1 MHRRLSGFDRTSPK
15 TIFLSSRPPRVLSR
29 GIALAGRDAGSC
41 GLPMQASP
49 GRRPA
54 TPPFRHYERNVRTH
68 QCETKG
74 TAHVHRPTVS
84 PRRARSQQPPRWS
97 AERRA
102 FPLER
107 KAPSDSAFTR
117 VFVALCACGPTSLAR
132 RRVPLHPSACR
143 RSASLFRAEGNIQT
157 SEEDVP
163 REKGDLCADLRCP
176 SVMRRA
182 QRRPNSR
189 SISHPSRPPL
199 GCCGRCAPAEGST
212 LAGGGE
218 SSAC

>member
-1 MHRRLSGFDRTSPK
+1 MRRRILCAITVAV
-15 TIFLSSRPPRVLSR
+15 SR
-29 GIALAGRDAGSC
+29 AGLVAKSC
-41 GLPMQASP
+41 GCSLRRWHRAKLAFHRARINRYQQNALDSVRFHLTGRCRFLCSRRPVRLRCFREALRWQDGMRRPAGLLPCKQTP

-84 PRRARSQQPPRWS
+84 PRRARSQQPSRWS

-102 FPLER
+102 SPMRR

-143 RSASLFRAEGNIQT
+143 RSA
-157 SEEDVP
+157 
-163 REKGDLCADLRCP
+163 
-176 SVMRRA
+176 
-182 QRRPNSR
+182 
-189 SISHPSRPPL
+189 PL
-199 GCCGRCAPAEGST
+199 ALS
-212 LAGGGE
+212 
-218 SSAC
+218 